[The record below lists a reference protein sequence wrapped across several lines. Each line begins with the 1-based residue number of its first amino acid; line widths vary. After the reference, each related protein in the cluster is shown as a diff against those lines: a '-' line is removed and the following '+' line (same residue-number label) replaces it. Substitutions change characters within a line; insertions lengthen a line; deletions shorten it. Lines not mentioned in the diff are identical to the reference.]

1 MSVLTTG
8 SGVRI
13 PPGVLKKSLELKV
26 QEIFLT
32 IMGIRTAGL
41 NEEVS

>member
-13 PPGVLKKSLELKV
+13 PPGVLFLLLKLL
-26 QEIFLT
+26 LT
-32 IMGIRTAGL
+32 EDLLHRGEAWAGL
-41 NEEVS
+41 